1 MALLWNSI
9 IDILILNDFI
19 IMKQYE
25 LVSNMIQQS
34 IYIKNHAVKE
44 VSDKLVQTE
53 AIIGEY
59 QEKVKSD
66 SK

>member
-1 MALLWNSI
+1 MARLWNSI

-44 VSDKLVQTE
+44 VSNKLVQTK

-59 QEKVKSD
+59 QEK
-66 SK
+66 